1 MRRKRLYKSADQ
13 KVCGVCGGIA
23 EYLGIDPTII
33 RFIYLVLLMTT
44 GIGILPY
51 FILAL
56 VMDDAPEGSRTS
68 DYNREENSYSANN
81 YESGE
86 PVGFKPFNDDSE
98 IKGFS
103 I

>member
-1 MRRKRLYKSADQ
+1 
-13 KVCGVCGGIA
+13 
-23 EYLGIDPTII
+23 
-33 RFIYLVLLMTT
+33 
-44 GIGILPY
+44 
-51 FILAL
+51 
-56 VMDDAPEGSRTS
+56 MDDAPEGSRTS
-68 DYNREENSYSANN
+68 DYNKEENSYSANN